1 MQLLN
6 VQIFLCFINKIVTLQ
21 FIYLFLYRSE
31 LIVLKNEVEEP
42 QVGLESNRVLQSICS
57 WPAVEKTVG
66 LKLCADY
73 HFMNVTKMKSA
84 PYLLLAGPAGFRL
97 SLQKSDPTA
106 KKYHLEYKWLR
117 SANVSVA
124 SLTFDTSG
132 ANAKRILGA
141 NLTIGTETH
150 NLRVLMQST
159 AGMVLVQGKYKNVPD
174 EKYLQFSVDVDNKT
188 LWDASCSLQQT
199 EIKNGYN
206 YFPKFYL
213 GVNGERVAEL
223 QGK

>member
-1 MQLLN
+1 M
-6 VQIFLCFINKIVTLQ
+6 VV
-21 FIYLFLYRSE
+21 LFPSRECKRSRTYHLSYYRSE
-31 LIVLKNEVEEP
+31 LIVMKNEEEEP
-42 QVGLESNRVLQSICS
+42 QSGLEANRVAQSICS

-106 KKYHLEYKWLR
+106 KEYLLEYRWTR
-117 SANVSVA
+117 SENVSVL
-124 SLTFDTSG
+124 SLTFDTPG
-132 ANAKRILGA
+132 ANARRILGA
-141 NLTIGTETH
+141 NLTLGVETH
-150 NLRVLMQST
+150 NLTVLLQSS
-159 AGMVLVQGKYKNVPD
+159 AGAVLAQGKYKNVPL
-174 EKYLQFSVDVDNKT
+174 EKYLSFSVDIDNKT
-188 LWDASCSLQQT
+188 LWDAGCSLHQT
-199 EIKNGYN
+199 EIRNGYT

-223 QGK
+223 QGE